1 MADKTIPGTPAWLR
15 TRNDR
20 TALGLF
26 FDHGEL
32 TRNRLVELTGLSKP
46 TASQMVQRLE
56 ALELIRSS
64 GAVSGRPGPSAA
76 TYAVRP
82 DAALGVAVDIDANM
96 MRATVVD
103 LVLSDRPVVEVP
115 LTRTARDRSPVGD
128 VRRAIDEAT
137 DAAGVDASRI
147 SAVCVAVQGAV
158 DPRRD
163 DLRFADTLPG
173 WPRTHVRTALEDA
186 LGIAVTI
193 DNDVNL
199 AALAERSAGAGA
211 GLDSFALLWLGE
223 GLGLAMDLGGTVH
236 RGFAGSAG
244 EIGYVPVPRTA
255 LELDPDATDL
265 QSLIGGIRVTRLI
278 REAGGRAR
286 TYRAA
291 IDALTADATLRD
303 EVMRAYAPRV
313 AVALLPVLA
322 LLDPERIVLGGA
334 TGALGGP
341 ALAQAV
347 ASVIRRTTRWSP
359 DVSATG
365 ISSTPVLRGAVER
378 LLADLRH
385 DVYER
390 LDRVAL

>member
-1 MADKTIPGTPAWLR
+1 MTEKTVPGTPAWLR

-26 FDHGEL
+26 FEHGEL
-32 TRNRLVELTGLSKP
+32 TRNRLVALTGLSKP

-56 ALELIRSS
+56 SLDLISET

-76 TYAVRP
+76 TYAVRA
-82 DAALGVAVDIDANM
+82 DAALGVAVDIDANA

-103 LVLSDRPVVEVP
+103 LTSTDRPTVELP
-115 LTRTARDRSPVGD
+115 LARTARDRSPVGD
-128 VRRAIDEAT
+128 VRRAIVEAT
-137 DAAGVDASRI
+137 DAAGVDSSHI

-158 DPRRD
+158 DPRGD

-255 LELDPDATDL
+255 LDLDPDATDL
-265 QSLIGGIRVTRLI
+265 QSLIGGIRVARLV

-291 IDALTADATLRD
+291 IDALRSDQALCD

-313 AVALLPVLA
+313 AVALLPALA
-322 LLDPERIVLGGA
+322 MLDPERIVLGGA

-347 ASVIRRTTRWSP
+347 ASVIRRHTRWSP
-359 DVSATG
+359 DVAATG
-365 ISSTPVLRGAVER
+365 IATTPVLRGAGER
-378 LLADLRH
+378 LVADLRASVF
-385 DVYER
+385 DR
-390 LDRVAL
+390 LDRI

>member
-15 TRNDR
+15 ARNDR
-20 TALGLF
+20 TALGFF

-56 ALELIRSS
+56 SLELIHTS
-64 GAVSGRPGPSAA
+64 GALAGRKGPSAA
-76 TYAVRP
+76 TYSVRP
-82 DAALGVAVDIDANM
+82 EAALGVAVDIAANT

-103 LVLSDRPVVEVP
+103 LVGSERPVVELP
-115 LTRTARDRSPVGD
+115 LARAARDRSPLGD
-128 VRRAIDEAT
+128 VTRAIEEAT

-147 SAVCVAVQGAV
+147 SAVCIAVQGAV
-158 DPRRD
+158 DPRSD

-173 WPRTHVRTALEDA
+173 WPRSHVRTDLEDA
-186 LGIAVTI
+186 LGVPVTI

-244 EIGYVPVPRTA
+244 ELGYLPVPRTA
-255 LELDPDATDL
+255 LDLDPDATDL
-265 QSLIGGIRVTRLI
+265 QSLIGGIRVARLT

-286 TYRAA
+286 SYRSAVE
-291 IDALTADATLRD
+291 ALAADAGLRD

-313 AVALLPVLA
+313 AVALVPILA

-347 ASVIRRTTRWSP
+347 ASVIRRQTRWSP
-359 DVSATG
+359 DITATA
-365 ISSTPVLRGAVER
+365 IATTPVLRGAGER
-378 LLADLRH
+378 LLADLR
-385 DVYER
+385 DVVYER